1 MKAILL
7 GIIVGISSLEIAWA
21 DAQSQAINLSIVSR
35 CGASVVLEKAQ
46 VSSED
51 GRPIAEVPLTRLGPF
66 FYGGHVSVAP
76 GRYLV
81 GASAGSKCFGGAEIT
96 VLPNRDR
103 NMGIVVAPLGNG
115 HYDAHAFL
123 YGTLP
128 FAGFV
133 RGSLVGEKFEIPI
146 EVDVGAYY
154 AEHAYPGKYLLK
166 LSYGDSLECRLP
178 VVVPQQ
184 GTGTR
189 LDISV
194 QQTQQCLG
202 FPYRIP
208 STGERGFIQLFP
220 SPSPSPQ

>member
-1 MKAILL
+1 ML
-7 GIIVGISSLEIAWA
+7 GVIVGLSYSPHIAWA
-21 DAQSQAINLSIVSR
+21 DAPSQAINITIVSR
-35 CGASVVLEKAQ
+35 CGASVALEKAW

-51 GRPIAEVPLTRLGPF
+51 GREIADVFLTRLGSF
-66 FYGGHVSVAP
+66 LYTGHTAVAP

-81 GASAGSKCFGGAEIT
+81 GASIGSKCWGSTDVT

-103 NMGIVVAPLGNG
+103 NVGTEVTPLGNG
-115 HYDAHAFL
+115 HHDAHAFL

-146 EVDVGAYY
+146 EVDAGAYY
-154 AEHAYPGKYLLK
+154 AEHAIPGKYVLK
-166 LSYGDSLECRLP
+166 LSYGDSLECRLT

-194 QQTQQCLG
+194 KQAQQCLG
-202 FPYRIP
+202 FSYHIP

-220 SPSPSPQ
+220 SPSPSP

>member
-1 MKAILL
+1 MKSLLL
-7 GIIVGISSLEIAWA
+7 GIIVGLSALEIAWA
-21 DAQSQAINLSIVSR
+21 GAQSQAINITIVSR
-35 CGASVVLEKAQ
+35 CGASVALEKAQ
-46 VSSED
+46 VSSEE
-51 GRPIAEVPLTRLGPF
+51 GRQIEEVPLTRLGPF
-66 FYGGHVSVAP
+66 VYSGHAAVAP

-81 GASAGSKCFGGAEIT
+81 GASAGSKCFGGAKIT
-96 VLPNRDR
+96 VLPGRDR
-103 NMGIVVAPLGNG
+103 NVGTEVTPLGNG
-115 HYDAHAFL
+115 HNDAHAFL

-128 FAGFV
+128 FVGFV

-146 EVDVGAYY
+146 EVDAGAYY
-154 AEHAYPGKYLLK
+154 VEHALPGNYLLK

-194 QQTQQCLG
+194 QQAQQCLG
-202 FPYRIP
+202 FPYHIP

-220 SPSPSPQ
+220 SPSPSP